1 MKVDIKGAIIPNDN
15 AFVYN
20 FFKMDYTCP
29 KLIHSAIS
37 QCKNNEVLD
46 VYINSGG
53 GSVFAGLEIYNALRD
68 YSNTKIHIVGLAGSI
83 ASVIAMSGDCEMLPV
98 SQIMVHNVSSYAEG
112 DYREMDKSSQM
123 LQTACDTIAM
133 AYVLKSGLSKEEIRK
148 MMDNETWLTPQQ
160 ALELHL
166 VDSIAEYKKDNSKNI
181 HVNNLVA
188 NSYQNMIPQTIIDKI
203 NLERQKAMLNLLK
216 LKGDVK

>member
-15 AFVYN
+15 AFCYKY
-20 FFKMDYTCP
+20 FGMDYTCP
-29 KLIHSAIS
+29 RLIHNAIS
-37 QCKNNEVLD
+37 QCKDNEILD

-53 GSVFAGLEIYNALRD
+53 GSVFAGLEIYNTLKD
-68 YSNTKIHIVGLAGSI
+68 YSNVKIHIVGLAGSI
-83 ASVIAMSGDCEMLPV
+83 ASVIAMSGDCEMSQV
-98 SQIMVHNVSSYAEG
+98 SQMMVHNVSSYAEG

-133 AYVLKSGLSKEEIRK
+133 AYVLKSGLSKEEVRT
-148 MMDNETWLTPQQ
+148 MMDNETWLTPQR

-166 VDSIAEYKKDNSKNI
+166 IDSIAEYKEDISKNVNI
-181 HVNNLVA
+181 NNLVA
-188 NSYQNMIPQTIIDKI
+188 SSYQNMIPQAIIDKM

-216 LKGDVK
+216 LRGDVK